1 MFQIAAKK
9 YLPHLKQYK
18 SVTDKVYMEIADHF
32 RKLYGSYSGWA
43 HSVLFSADLRHFQ
56 TLNDKSTGPNPKSTK
71 VKTSRKRKAT
81 KDETLEVNHPNK
93 TR

>member
-1 MFQIAAKK
+1 MFQIASQK

-32 RKLYGSYSGWA
+32 RKLYGNYSGWA

-56 TLNDKSTGPNPKSTK
+56 SINENGVATTTSTK
-71 VKTSRKRKAT
+71 KSRKRKAS
-81 KDETLEVNHPNK
+81 K
-93 TR
+93 